1 MYSCVFSPLFFV
13 VVAIGAHLAAATG
26 VATAVSLFYV
36 VLAPCFSCLVFR
48 RMGTSLRDVV
58 AIYLTPTG
66 LAAAAMGVA
75 AVLAIW
81 IPGGPLAEIA
91 LITALGG
98 GLYLGLVRLLTPSRY
113 RQVVERLREVI
124 RSRRP

>member
-1 MYSCVFSPLFFV
+1 
-13 VVAIGAHLAAATG
+13 
-26 VATAVSLFYV
+26 
-36 VLAPCFSCLVFR
+36 
-48 RMGTSLRDVV
+48 
-58 AIYLTPTG
+58 
-66 LAAAAMGVA
+66 MGVA